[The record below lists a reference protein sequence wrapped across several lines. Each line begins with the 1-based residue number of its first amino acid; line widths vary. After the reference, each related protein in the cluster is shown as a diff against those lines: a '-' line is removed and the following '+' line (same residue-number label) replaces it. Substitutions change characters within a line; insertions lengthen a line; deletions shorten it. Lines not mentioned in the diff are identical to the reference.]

1 MNEITIEELKEQ
13 HINNYKKAIMENI
26 KNNTKALV
34 NDDIKSLI
42 VKPPLDS
49 MDSIKNKFLDLAKKN
64 KIVLNTEELSK
75 MLESY
80 RNKLSKVLSDIEKDR
95 IEVLSNKLDKY
106 SFDSND
112 DVVVFYKKD
121 FINNNKNIKKKIKEQ
136 LLLAYSEV
144 IEKKIGKLF
153 SSDINDSEKEK
164 IVNEINK
171 YLKNTYQKQL
181 LESLDIKILVKDTTL
196 INGIKELTE
205 HYLFTLNNSKLLNL
219 D

>member
-42 VKPPLDS
+42 AKPPLDS

-95 IEVLSNKLDKY
+95 IKVLSNKLDKY

>member
-121 FINNNKNIKKKIKEQ
+121 FINNNKNIKKRIKEQ

>member
-42 VKPPLDS
+42 AKPPLDS

-95 IEVLSNKLDKY
+95 IKVLSNKLDKY
-106 SFDSND
+106 S
-112 DVVVFYKKD
+112 
-121 FINNNKNIKKKIKEQ
+121 
-136 LLLAYSEV
+136 
-144 IEKKIGKLF
+144 LF
-153 SSDINDSEKEK
+153 
-164 IVNEINK
+164 
-171 YLKNTYQKQL
+171 L
-181 LESLDIKILVKDTTL
+181 
-196 INGIKELTE
+196 
-205 HYLFTLNNSKLLNL
+205 
-219 D
+219 